1 MTMATEKIM
10 VGIDDQV
17 IELTGDDK
25 KAFLEQRA
33 KDQAELDA
41 RAQEALLLEAEY
53 KAKQD
58 ARDSAI
64 KKLGE
69 IAGLTK
75 EELDAIL

>member
-1 MTMATEKIM
+1 MTMATEKIYIQ
-10 VGIDDQV
+10 IDNDK
-17 IELTGDDK
+17 IELTGQA
-25 KAFLEQRA
+25 KADFIADREATAEAQR
-33 KDQAELDA
+33 
-41 RAQEALLLEAEY
+41 LLEAEY

>member
-1 MTMATEKIM
+1 MATTNKIFIQD
-10 VGIDDQV
+10 GDQV
-17 IELTGDDK
+17 IELTGSDK
-25 KAFLEQRA
+25 EAFIADREATKA
-33 KDQAELDA
+33 
-41 RAQEALLLEAEY
+41 EALLLEAEY

>member
-1 MTMATEKIM
+1 MATANKILIQD
-10 VGIDDQV
+10 GDQV
-17 IELTGDDK
+17 IELTGANKD
-25 KAFLEQRA
+25 AFIADREA
-33 KDQAELDA
+33 T
-41 RAQEALLLEAEY
+41 AQSSALLEAEY